1 MSGRRRIGEDRLPI
15 LWWLIGYRS
24 VFEIEEGLE
33 VDEVNLA
40 VIERT
45 RVYFDD
51 VLGITFHQA
60 AGLGFLIF
68 AGICSV
74 FFGVASVSA
83 FADGNPIPG
92 SILAVVALGFGTV
105 FLLRAALKVSVITV
119 FGKRT
124 LACIKFPMRSEHAR
138 RVYED
143 LARKIRVC
151 QDKAAAAQPQ
161 PPPPPAPELPLP
173 PASPAI

>member
-60 AGLGFLIF
+60 VGAGFLIF

-83 FADGNPIPG
+83 FADGNAIPG
-92 SILAVVALGFGTV
+92 AVLAVVALGFGTV
-105 FLLRAALKVSVITV
+105 FLLRAVLKVSVITV

-124 LACIKFPMRSEHAR
+124 LACVKFPMRAEHAR
-138 RVYED
+138 RVYDD
-143 LARKIRVC
+143 LARKIRAC
-151 QDKAAAAQPQ
+151 QDKAAAAQPK
-161 PPPPPAPELPLP
+161 PPPPPAPDLPLP
-173 PASPAI
+173 PAPPAI